1 MPMIGCKCSDS
12 TGKGNKT
19 TSPYKR
25 LHACYFVILL
35 HIFYQSKAV
44 SSQQKQGFGFLCWV
58 LDQGSFANID

>member
-12 TGKGNKT
+12 TDKENKT

-44 SSQQKQGFGFLCWV
+44 SSQQKQGFGFFV
-58 LDQGSFANID
+58 EY